1 MTFASTFGRTFSPTF
16 QPSSQAAASSGGTI
30 TVGTAADT
38 RINSSGSS
46 SNFGASTVIAVGRFV
61 SDGNVQKSLL
71 RFNLSSITGSVI
83 SASLD
88 LFIGDATYSY
98 ANTIVDIY
106 KITDA
111 NGDWI
116 EGTAN
121 SAAQTGSPCWN
132 YKAYHASTPTNWAGS
147 TGLSTAGTDYVNT
160 VIGTFTVPS
169 SFSVGTKLTA
179 SLSAS
184 VVNEWMGESTNNGIL
199 LRPRTLTGSNQ
210 GFHFCTKEHTT
221 ESYRPALTVTYE

>member
-1 MTFASTFGRTFSPTF
+1 MTFGSVFGRTFSPAF
-16 QPSSQAAASSGGTI
+16 QPKSQAAASTGGTI

-38 RINSSGSS
+38 RINLGGLSK
-46 SNFGASTVIAVGRFV
+46 NFGASTVIAVGRFLY
-61 SDGNVQKSLL
+61 DENVQKSLL

-121 SAAQTGSPCWN
+121 AAVQTGSSCWFKKV
-132 YKAYHASTPTNWAGS
+132 YDTTDWAGS
-147 TGLSTAGTDYVNT
+147 QGLSTADTDYVNT
-160 VIGTFTVPS
+160 VIGTFTVPA

-184 VVNEWMGESTNNGIL
+184 VVNEWMGEATNNGIL
-199 LRPRTLTGSNQ
+199 LRSRTLTGSNQ
-210 GFHFCTKEHTT
+210 GFHFCTKEHAT
-221 ESYRPALTVTYE
+221 ESYRPTLTVTYS

>member
-1 MTFASTFGRTFSPTF
+1 MTFGSIFGRTFSPTF
-16 QPSSQAAASSGGTI
+16 QPSSQAASSSETTV

-38 RINSSGSS
+38 RLISNAINNNYGTD
-46 SNFGASTVIAVGRFV
+46 TVVGVGRFV
-61 SDGNVQKSLL
+61 YDTNIQKPLL
-71 RFNLSSITGSVI
+71 RFDLSLFTGNVI

-88 LFIGDATYSY
+88 LFIADTTYSY
-98 ANTIVDIY
+98 AGTIVDIY
-106 KITDA
+106 KISNA

-116 EGTAN
+116 EGTVG
-121 SAAQTGSPCWN
+121 SAAQTGSPCWK

-147 TGLSTAGTDYVNT
+147 AGLSTAGTDYIDT

-199 LRPRTLTGSNQ
+199 LRARTLTGSNQ
-210 GFHFCTKEHTT
+210 GFHFCTKEHAT
-221 ESYRPALTVTYE
+221 ESYRPTLTVTYS